1 MPSPILIDSDSQW
14 CLTCF
19 LFCSFCFRLFCSAVT
34 FANLRSVADVTTI
47 LFFRPDRGV
56 DYFVNISFKKSRW
69 KQNAS
74 GKVLCALQILWPPP
88 IVGILLKFEKG
99 SPINSSLTFQLL
111 WKKKKKNFSLG
122 DENSVGKKKRSGRR
136 WFQPLMVRKIKIK
149 QNLCKTRR
157 LWRVVGMNA
166 LHSLQNAFASI
177 PFVRIVVMSIAAAP
191 RAFMWFNCIY
201 CYFIFTTSKFGKTAP
216 KHVSRKHISF
226 RVCLQFRRSK
236 GGRFKKGGKRKR
248 LIKKIFFFQI

>member
-1 MPSPILIDSDSQW
+1 MWTS
-14 CLTCF
+14 C
-19 LFCSFCFRLFCSAVT
+19 
-34 FANLRSVADVTTI
+34 
-47 LFFRPDRGV
+47 GHM
-56 DYFVNISFKKSRW
+56 
-69 KQNAS
+69 NA
-74 GKVLCALQILWPPP
+74 
-88 IVGILLKFEKG
+88 
-99 SPINSSLTFQLL
+99 QLL
-111 WKKKKKNFSLG
+111 WQAPLSAWQSPKWRGGGNTTYDLQIQYAWGRRWNSNAIEIQFKFARRHHRRERLPNKFEFNIPTSVKKKKKNFSLG

-216 KHVSRKHISF
+216 KYVSRKHISF

-236 GGRFKKGGKRKR
+236 GGRFKKGGGRG
-248 LIKKIFFFQI
+248 